1 MKNRYQKYKYLL
13 CEHVGKRVLKT
24 PLHEAVKVANRLVE
38 GAPTAIRWTH
48 YALNKWLRV
57 MGPTFDA
64 SVRLGF
70 LGFAGSEVREGLAS
84 HLEKRPPQFQPA
96 RPI

>member
-24 PLHEAVKVANRLVE
+24 PLHKVANRLVE

-64 SVRLGF
+64 SVALEF

-84 HLEKRPPQFQPA
+84 HLEKRPPQFEA
-96 RPI
+96 ASPI